1 MESFLRAVGLAP
13 SEGTP
18 LCEMPVASRRRPSSA
33 DRRALSLQE
42 LRDLLPDLAGVAA
55 GTEPG
60 ILSLEDEARSLEYL
74 APKEALELL
83 RRWSE
88 ALKRRARAEESL
100 VSFKAQF
107 LRSNALEKAF
117 QGLRKNEAWKHEMAD
132 RPLFSADGSSPA
144 EVFAAELRSVLQL
157 SLPRAASQ
165 LAQPLQEVLSEPSAP
180 PETVAAALTA
190 LRAFKEDWR
199 EAVRAQAAK
208 SLERRLDSLKYE
220 LQKMPCVS
228 ELGPA
233 RRVLRERVA
242 VLALLLQ
249 ALADLRLGMET
260 RGAEID
266 SALVVLGLQTSPG
279 GSNSSRQTGTTSTT
293 AESSSRSRASSAI
306 SDSSKGT
313 EEPIPEMPNLAD
325 CEAAV
330 DAMVT
335 KTEHGMREGLR
346 LLRLPT
352 SPLHFVPGSEL
363 RLRGHDIR
371 VAVCSLIAHWLED
384 EKPAFFDVLQRIHQ
398 VLRKEAPPAR
408 DSLATSELV
417 TLRETL
423 RAERRALL
431 DQLEGLDERLRVI
444 DEQLNLPTVVQ
455 DVQVSTESGTLFNCG
470 AKQSASEDKTVE
482 PRLNAGCQLAGALS
496 GIAETLAVE
505 NQRSVERF
513 GAQLQLRRAE
523 LLSALREH
531 LAAEEGRLSAL
542 VVAPSG
548 VVNAA
553 QVAAEAVY
561 GAFEENRQLCDLVQK
576 ALGPASSQVSELCAG
591 SRCRARWM
599 DGNYYDATIHT
610 VLPDGS
616 VVVNWLR
623 PRPGHE
629 CKERPLRTISGVGGD
644 DTLHRILQKVDI
656 HFEGLG
662 SEGPSG
668 SEAALSVF
676 QQRRPQD
683 RRCADCGAEGPEWAS
698 ISFGIYL
705 CATCVEE
712 HKRLG
717 PSRSL
722 VRQLNDGWGWTKS
735 DLKYMTAGGNEAF
748 LSCLE
753 EYPEVKVLPAATRYS
768 TRLAEYYRRHLDAL
782 CTGAQLPGKPSIEI
796 ARQPLANADFL
807 SRPEALEAVK
817 EAAKRFEDAA
827 KVASSQCKLARSA
840 SLIEDLPPALL
851 EAPRSMS
858 EALKSRRRKV
868 SC

>member
-1 MESFLRAVGLAP
+1 M
-13 SEGTP
+13 
-18 LCEMPVASRRRPSSA
+18 
-33 DRRALSLQE
+33 
-42 LRDLLPDLAGVAA
+42 
-55 GTEPG
+55 
-60 ILSLEDEARSLEYL
+60 
-74 APKEALELL
+74 
-83 RRWSE
+83 
-88 ALKRRARAEESL
+88 
-100 VSFKAQF
+100 
-107 LRSNALEKAF
+107 
-117 QGLRKNEAWKHEMAD
+117 
-132 RPLFSADGSSPA
+132 
-144 EVFAAELRSVLQL
+144 
-157 SLPRAASQ
+157 
-165 LAQPLQEVLSEPSAP
+165 
-180 PETVAAALTA
+180 
-190 LRAFKEDWR
+190 
-199 EAVRAQAAK
+199 
-208 SLERRLDSLKYE
+208 
-220 LQKMPCVS
+220 
-228 ELGPA
+228 
-233 RRVLRERVA
+233 
-242 VLALLLQ
+242 
-249 ALADLRLGMET
+249 
-260 RGAEID
+260 
-266 SALVVLGLQTSPG
+266 
-279 GSNSSRQTGTTSTT
+279 
-293 AESSSRSRASSAI
+293 
-306 SDSSKGT
+306 
-313 EEPIPEMPNLAD
+313 
-325 CEAAV
+325 
-330 DAMVT
+330 
-335 KTEHGMREGLR
+335 
-346 LLRLPT
+346 
-352 SPLHFVPGSEL
+352 
-363 RLRGHDIR
+363 
-371 VAVCSLIAHWLED
+371 
-384 EKPAFFDVLQRIHQ
+384 
-398 VLRKEAPPAR
+398 
-408 DSLATSELV
+408 
-417 TLRETL
+417 
-423 RAERRALL
+423 
-431 DQLEGLDERLRVI
+431 DERLRVI

>member
-1 MESFLRAVGLAP
+1 
-13 SEGTP
+13 
-18 LCEMPVASRRRPSSA
+18 
-33 DRRALSLQE
+33 
-42 LRDLLPDLAGVAA
+42 
-55 GTEPG
+55 
-60 ILSLEDEARSLEYL
+60 
-74 APKEALELL
+74 
-83 RRWSE
+83 
-88 ALKRRARAEESL
+88 
-100 VSFKAQF
+100 
-107 LRSNALEKAF
+107 
-117 QGLRKNEAWKHEMAD
+117 
-132 RPLFSADGSSPA
+132 
-144 EVFAAELRSVLQL
+144 
-157 SLPRAASQ
+157 
-165 LAQPLQEVLSEPSAP
+165 
-180 PETVAAALTA
+180 
-190 LRAFKEDWR
+190 
-199 EAVRAQAAK
+199 
-208 SLERRLDSLKYE
+208 
-220 LQKMPCVS
+220 
-228 ELGPA
+228 
-233 RRVLRERVA
+233 
-242 VLALLLQ
+242 
-249 ALADLRLGMET
+249 
-260 RGAEID
+260 
-266 SALVVLGLQTSPG
+266 
-279 GSNSSRQTGTTSTT
+279 
-293 AESSSRSRASSAI
+293 
-306 SDSSKGT
+306 
-313 EEPIPEMPNLAD
+313 
-325 CEAAV
+325 
-330 DAMVT
+330 
-335 KTEHGMREGLR
+335 
-346 LLRLPT
+346 
-352 SPLHFVPGSEL
+352 
-363 RLRGHDIR
+363 
-371 VAVCSLIAHWLED
+371 
-384 EKPAFFDVLQRIHQ
+384 
-398 VLRKEAPPAR
+398 
-408 DSLATSELV
+408 
-417 TLRETL
+417 
-423 RAERRALL
+423 
-431 DQLEGLDERLRVI
+431 
-444 DEQLNLPTVVQ
+444 
-455 DVQVSTESGTLFNCG
+455 
-470 AKQSASEDKTVE
+470 
-482 PRLNAGCQLAGALS
+482 
-496 GIAETLAVE
+496 
-505 NQRSVERF
+505 
-513 GAQLQLRRAE
+513 
-523 LLSALREH
+523 
-531 LAAEEGRLSAL
+531 
-542 VVAPSG
+542 
-548 VVNAA
+548 
-553 QVAAEAVY
+553 
-561 GAFEENRQLCDLVQK
+561 
-576 ALGPASSQVSELCAG
+576 
-591 SRCRARWM
+591 M

-668 SEAALSVF
+668 SEGALSVF